1 MRDAYDN
8 GHVAG
13 DDVTVDDDSV
23 DDDTSLNADN
33 GADDAEA
40 GVVSWFGRGRAATC
54 MVNRLFAAA
63 DDDDDNDAMDA
74 SSSTT
79 SSSSSSIYHHEL
91 VEHRGPTKPRPD
103 DETSVVRVM
112 IVVAVRVSTDR
123 Q

>member
-79 SSSSSSIYHHEL
+79 SSSHGMYSTMRRRIIIIIIVDLSS
-91 VEHRGPTKPRPD
+91 
-103 DETSVVRVM
+103 
-112 IVVAVRVSTDR
+112 
-123 Q
+123 